1 MAFIRTFIDGNTNFG
16 GYLSVDGGKSVAI
29 KDDMTYELE
38 NGKHHFEVHSTSDFS
53 RKSGKFSDTLDSMT
67 SSSGVIVD
75 SIIKAQNKSNIGST
89 WEFDVILDD
98 DDCLMLHVNSK
109 GQKLIG
115 DPLYQIEQLSEEVV
129 MELRKQFEEL
139 RNTPRRSKK
148 LIGWGLGLMI
158 CFSLGCINGASSLI
172 AEGNIAALIV
182 CIAMIPIGLLLFL
195 SGMKKKVRK

>member
-75 SIIKAQNKSNIGST
+75 SIIKAQNQSSIGST
-89 WEFDVILDD
+89 WGFDVILGDN
-98 DDCLMLHVNSK
+98 DCVILHVSSK
-109 GQKLIG
+109 GQKLVG
-115 DPLYQIEQLSEEVV
+115 DPLYQIEQLSDEAVEE
-129 MELRKQFEEL
+129 LKQQFEAL

-158 CFSLGCINGASSLI
+158 CFAICSINGASSLI
-172 AEGNIAALIV
+172 ADGNIAALIV
-182 CIAMIPIGLLLFL
+182 CIAMIPIGLLMFLF
-195 SGMKKKVRK
+195 GMKKKVRK